1 MTNQQKIDALRGRQA
16 LILARGPHNA
26 RIAAKI
32 GRKIRKLEKENAN
45 G

>member
-1 MTNQQKIDALRGRQA
+1 MTNVQKIDALNGRRN

-32 GRKIRKLEKENAN
+32 LRKIRKLEKNVQE
-45 G
+45 

>member
-1 MTNQQKIDALRGRQA
+1 MTNAQKIESLNGRRN

-32 GRKIRKLEKENAN
+32 MRKIRKLEKNVQE
-45 G
+45 

>member
-1 MTNQQKIDALRGRQA
+1 MTNAQKIDALNGRRN

-32 GRKIRKLEKENAN
+32 LRKIHKLEKDVQE
-45 G
+45 

>member
-1 MTNQQKIDALRGRQA
+1 MTNQQKIDALNGRRN

-32 GRKIRKLEKENAN
+32 MRKIRKLEKDVQA
-45 G
+45 